1 MISPSRLA
9 SGLTATVLC
18 DAAALTELRHEWLA
32 LQQSSGMDE
41 PMLSPTW
48 LLNWW
53 LIFGGLDGRRLRVV
67 LFHRNERLVGLA
79 PLLLRQVWHRGLIPF
94 RRLEPLGTGEAESD
108 AICPDYLNVLAERGT
123 ESTVASAL
131 VEVLAHGALGAWDEL
146 VIPKMDGE
154 GTMPSLLA
162 DAFTSAGYSAQVG
175 ETDAAPY
182 IPLPPTWEAYL
193 QALSPSRRY
202 YINRSLRDFE
212 KWAGGPA
219 EVRCAASQTDL
230 EEGRRIL
237 VRLHQQRWTEAD
249 RAGVFS
255 SSRFTGFHQAVQAD
269 LLQTGN
275 LELIWL
281 CAHGEPVAAVYN
293 IIWNGKVYFYQSG
306 RKMDLPE
313 SVRPGVVLH
322 AHAIRRAIEL
332 SRREYDFL
340 AGAARYKSQLA
351 LASRPLV
358 ELRATRPSWREWS
371 YWAVERAVTGARR
384 LRAACGLA
392 RVKPQAAGHTSS
404 SSATARAALSMMKR

>member
-1 MISPSRLA
+1 MIAPSQLA
-9 SGLTATVLC
+9 SGLTATILR
-18 DAAALTELRHEWLA
+18 DGAPLTELRPHWLA
-32 LQQSSGMDE
+32 LQQCSGADE
-41 PMLSPTW
+41 PMLSPSW
-48 LLNWW
+48 LINWW
-53 LIFGGLDGRRLRVV
+53 LIFGGLDGRQLRVI
-67 LFHRNERLVGLA
+67 LFHRNGRLVGLA
-79 PLLLRQVWHRGLIPF
+79 PLLIRQVWHRRLIPF

-123 ESTVASAL
+123 ESALASAL
-131 VEVLAHGALGAWDEL
+131 VEVLADGALGTWDEL

-162 DAFTSAGYSAQVG
+162 DAFTSAGCSAQLR

-219 EVRCAASQTDL
+219 DVHCAASPADL

-237 VRLHQQRWTEAD
+237 VQLHQQRWTEAD
-249 RAGVFS
+249 RSGVFS
-255 SSRFTGFHQAVQAD
+255 SPRFTAFHQAVQAD

-275 LELIWL
+275 LELLWL
-281 CAHGEPVAAVYN
+281 CARGEPVAAVYN
-293 IIWNGKVYFYQSG
+293 IVWNGKVYFYQSG

-313 SVRPGVVLH
+313 SVRAGVVLH

-332 SRREYDFL
+332 GRREYDFL

-358 ELRATRPSWREWS
+358 ELRATRPSWREWGHRV
-371 YWAVERAVTGARR
+371 VESGIARARRIRQRIRAV
-384 LRAACGLA
+384 C
-392 RVKPQAAGHTSS
+392 SS
-404 SSATARAALSMMKR
+404 SISR